1 MSSCLFV
8 VDLSSAMCCIDLE
21 KQQKSE
27 TDWLLGQQAQL
38 LQQQQQDQHE
48 RERVTKER
56 TGVHQMQRS
65 TLNEHGKEFVKKG

>member
-1 MSSCLFV
+1 MGFLHV
-8 VDLSSAMCCIDLE
+8 LCCVELE

-38 LQQQQQDQHE
+38 LQQQQQEHHE

-56 TGVHQMQRS
+56 TGVHQVQRS
-65 TLNEHGKEFVKKG
+65 ALKEHGKEFVKKG